1 MATNTKT
8 KDSTKPR
15 KGDETKAQL
24 AKIISDITMWKQPPF
39 SSEEEFA
46 QRCNEYMALI
56 EAKGESYPTCEAFA
70 LYLGTSYHKLRKW
83 SKGEDC
89 PEARKDKV
97 QEVITWACAI
107 WTEAMT
113 QQVIGATP
121 YIWYSKQWFDMKEP
135 DTRLTLDAITPL
147 KELQSA
153 ESVKLKYLTDLEETN
168 KKPKKLTE

>member
-1 MATNTKT
+1 
-8 KDSTKPR
+8 
-15 KGDETKAQL
+15 
-24 AKIISDITMWKQPPF
+24 
-39 SSEEEFA
+39 
-46 QRCNEYMALI
+46 
-56 EAKGESYPTCEAFA
+56 
-70 LYLGTSYHKLRKW
+70 
-83 SKGEDC
+83 
-89 PEARKDKV
+89 
-97 QEVITWACAI
+97 
-107 WTEAMT
+107 MT